1 MNTKPNY
8 QWYAIYTKAN
18 NEKKIY
24 ENLKEDNIE
33 CYLPLKKTLRQWS
46 DRKKWVEEPLF
57 KSYIFIKV
65 SYLEFFKV
73 LTNPGV
79 FYYVSF
85 GGKPQTIPENQI
97 DNIKKMVAQEEKEV
111 IVNYEN
117 IKKGTDCEVLV
128 GPLKG
133 LRGEIVRLCGQY
145 RLLIR
150 LVSMGISLQVNIS
163 KEEVKLIKKKK
174 SPANNNQKLS
184 HALKHTTYRKSGILV
199 NNQ

>member
-1 MNTKPNY
+1 MINIPKY

-18 NEKKIY
+18 NEKKIC
-24 ENLKEDNIE
+24 ENLREKNIE

-46 DRKKWVEEPLF
+46 DRKKWIEEPLF
-57 KSYIFIKV
+57 RCYIFIKV
-65 SYLEFFKV
+65 SHIEFFNV
-73 LTNPGV
+73 LSNPGV
-79 FYYVSF
+79 IYYVSF

-97 DNIKKMVAQEEKEV
+97 DNIKKMVAQEEKEI

-133 LRGEIVRLCGQY
+133 LQGEIVRVCGQY

-150 LVSMGISLQVNIS
+150 LVSMGISLHVNIS

-174 SPANNNQKLS
+174 SQSNNNQKYGQ
-184 HALKHTTYRKSGILV
+184 ALKRTTYRKSGMLV
-199 NNQ
+199 KN